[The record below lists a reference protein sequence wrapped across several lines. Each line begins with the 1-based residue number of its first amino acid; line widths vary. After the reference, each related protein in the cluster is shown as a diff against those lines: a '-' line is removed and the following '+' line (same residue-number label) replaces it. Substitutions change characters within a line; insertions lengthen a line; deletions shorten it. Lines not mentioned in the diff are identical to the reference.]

1 MATAQS
7 TSSHSVLLTLLLPD
21 PTPFPSPTKPQ
32 MARFIAVLVVDS
44 SSVQKAVESDYK
56 IGYTIDVTEVH
67 P

>member
-1 MATAQS
+1 MATVQS
-7 TSSHSVLLTLLLPD
+7 TSSHSALITLILPD

-32 MARFIAVLVVDS
+32 TARFIAVLVDS